1 MMGDE
6 KKKRMSEQDYMSV
19 VLRQLRK
26 SKMGM
31 VGLFFIFFLAVIAI
45 FAPFLAEDIP
55 LRISH
60 SNETDEVCE
69 VCVLLKESWDVL
81 KLKDGAVLEGT
92 FIREIPVVVFKEENK
107 VVFEEEPKVVFEP
120 DKGETKRIPKS
131 RVAAID
137 RESTPQTLRVKEE
150 DGKET
155 TYKGKFLEE
164 EPGETWSVPKSQVD
178 RLDTESSPHTLIVEK
193 DGKKTTY
200 EGKFLK
206 EEPGE
211 TIRFPKDEVDVVD
224 TESSPNILRLLKGRK
239 KFTGTFR
246 GEEPGVIEFIVDEE
260 KKIIPTGDKVS
271 LEKLPRRHETR
282 SIWPLLRGLNA
293 TDLFLLL
300 GLGIFVFGFGI
311 FLPLRRKGIP
321 RGKAFNLMAMI
332 LALPV
337 ILIVVWIVLRDGER
351 QLYKTVPFAK
361 LEADR
366 ESSPAAAT
374 VRMTWPLLSRFGP
387 ESKDEKRVIPNQ
399 PPLWISQKEKYQKTE
414 VKLAEE
420 AVGENWREYASEHYL
435 GTDTSKRDVM
445 AMMIH
450 GTRISLAVGVVSVS
464 IYVTIGIIIGAIAGF
479 FGGWIDDII
488 CRIIEVVICFPT
500 FFLIITIIAI
510 MPPSIFWVMGAIAIV
525 GWTTVARLVR
535 AEFLKLRRNDFVTSA
550 KALGASRTRIIFRHI
565 LPNSLA
571 PVLVTA
577 TFGVAG
583 AILTE
588 SGLSFLGLG
597 VPPQIA
603 TWGSVLRLGQQGL
616 PTTWWLALI
625 PGLAIFMTVTSYN
638 LFGEALRDAIDPRLK
653 GTQ

>member
-19 VLRQLRK
+19 VIRQLRK

-81 KLKDGAVLEGT
+81 KLKDGTVVEGT
-92 FIREIPVVVFKEENK
+92 FIRELNVVVFELENGK
-107 VVFEEEPKVVFEP
+107 
-120 DKGETKRIPKS
+120 
-131 RVAAID
+131 
-137 RESTPQTLRVKEE
+137 TLRITK
-150 DGKET
+150 D
-155 TYKGKFLEE
+155 
-164 EPGETWSVPKSQVD
+164 QVD
-178 RLDTESSPHTLIVEK
+178 KVDKNTKPHTL
-193 DGKKTTY
+193 
-200 EGKFLK
+200 
-206 EEPGE
+206 
-211 TIRFPKDEVDVVD
+211 
-224 TESSPNILRLLKGRK
+224 RLLDR
-239 KFTGTFR
+239 TVFR
-246 GEEPGVIEFIVDEE
+246 GTSRGTEPGVIEFVVDEE
-260 KKIIPTGDKVS
+260 KKIIPAGDKVS

-293 TDLFLLL
+293 TDLSLLL

-321 RGKAFNLMAMI
+321 RGRAFNLMAMI

-351 QLYKTVPFAK
+351 QLYKMVPFTT

-420 AVGENWREYASEHYL
+420 RVGENWREYASEHYM
-435 GTDTSKRDVM
+435 GTDNSKRDVM

-510 MPPSIFWVMGAIAIV
+510 MPPSIYWVMGAIAIV

-583 AILTE
+583 AILVE

-597 VPPQIA
+597 VPPHIT

-616 PTTWWLALI
+616 PSTWWLALI